1 MKVSRHALAAGT
13 VLLAFLLA
21 APVKAQADPS
31 QTPSAAAG
39 KTNVLITFRMG
50 TLDGGEKTVVKSYS
64 LIVAEGSL
72 GSKLLSGQRVPFPAT
87 AAGSEEGEVGRAF
100 VYQNIGFS
108 TELRVWVLDK
118 KRIKIAAS
126 IEDSRIHPGEDGGPP
141 SVETRQLEINA
152 ILIDGV
158 PLELARAEGLTDN
171 AGFVEVEAR
180 ILR

>member
-1 MKVSRHALAAGT
+1 MNNSRHALAAGT
-13 VLLAFLLA
+13 ILLALLLA
-21 APVKAQADPS
+21 APAIAQDDPA
-31 QTPSAAAG
+31 TG
-39 KTNVLITFRMG
+39 TTNVLMTFRMG
-50 TLDGGEKTVVKSYS
+50 TLDGDTKTVVKTYS
-64 LIVAEGSL
+64 LIVAEGSM
-72 GSKLLSGQRVPFPAT
+72 GSKLLSGKRVPFPT
-87 AAGSEEGEVGRAF
+87 SGDGEAGPGF

-108 TELRVWVLDK
+108 TEMRAWILDK
-118 KRIKIAAS
+118 KRIKISAS